1 MFRTNCVFFS
11 IKIEYQTRATCNFL
25 SRFLKVIVSKYS
37 FVSSVFLNTLFLK
50 YTFILAVKQ
59 MVKKVERKHIFDL
72 RFYNFYPKQ
81 ISNLPELGKWLNL
94 LKLPTFAAYL
104 SLRRGDLFIVFL
116 LFNTLMADSRYLD
129 SHGRMVFIAEKYQLK
144 LKNQSFLQFPLKL

>member
-11 IKIEYQTRATCNFL
+11 IKLNKTRATYNFL

-59 MVKKVERKHIFDL
+59 NGEKSRKK
-72 RFYNFYPKQ
+72 
-81 ISNLPELGKWLNL
+81 
-94 LKLPTFAAYL
+94 AY
-104 SLRRGDLFIVFL
+104 I
-116 LFNTLMADSRYLD
+116 
-129 SHGRMVFIAEKYQLK
+129 
-144 LKNQSFLQFPLKL
+144 